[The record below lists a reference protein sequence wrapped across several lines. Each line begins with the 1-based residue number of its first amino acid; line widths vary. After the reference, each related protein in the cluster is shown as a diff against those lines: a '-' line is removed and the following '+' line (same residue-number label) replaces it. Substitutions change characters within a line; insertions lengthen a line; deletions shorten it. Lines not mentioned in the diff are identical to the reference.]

1 MGNTVNQTELFKTAF
16 RELMKSV
23 GTNVPGHIL
32 SFDKDTQMAQ
42 VQIGIEQADVN
53 GKFFKPAPLIEVY
66 VYMPG
71 GDFIVECQIDVGTEG
86 LIIFSQ
92 RCIDGWTD
100 TGGIAKNPIMRF
112 HDMSDAFFLPG
123 VKSQPNKVTTF
134 ENNGIRLRNK
144 DGSNF
149 IWLKN
154 DGTAE
159 ITVTT
164 LNVNGNIVHEGDTIQ
179 TGNVE
184 LTGDQETTGA
194 VTITGDTIQTG
205 NINVT
210 GDVSATGTIT
220 GTTDVVGA
228 GKSVG
233 THTHVGSATA
243 PDGPVSPTGVP
254 V

>member
-1 MGNTVNQTELFKTAF
+1 MTLLSIYFLYYYLTMTSKINQTELFKTAF
-16 RELMKSV
+16 REMMKSV
-23 GTNVPGHIL
+23 GTNIPGYIL

-42 VQIGIEQADVN
+42 VQIGIEQADTK
-53 GKFFKPAPLIEVY
+53 GEFFEPAPLIEVY

-71 GDFIVECQIDVGTEG
+71 GDFIVECQIDEGTEG

-100 TGGIAKNPIMRF
+100 TGGVAKNPIMRF

-123 VKSQPNKVTTF
+123 VKSQPNKVVSF

-164 LNVNGNIVHEGDTIQ
+164 LNVNGNIVHEGDTTQTGNIELTGDTTQ
-179 TGNVE
+179 TGNV
-184 LTGDQETTGA
+184 
-194 VTITGDTIQTG
+194 
-205 NINVT
+205 NVT
-210 GDVSATGTIT
+210 GDVSAT
-220 GTTDVVGA
+220 TDVVGGGISLKA
-228 GKSVG
+228 H
-233 THTHVGSATA
+233 THTGSPTAAT
-243 PDGPVSPTGVP
+243 GPVSPTGVP
-254 V
+254 L